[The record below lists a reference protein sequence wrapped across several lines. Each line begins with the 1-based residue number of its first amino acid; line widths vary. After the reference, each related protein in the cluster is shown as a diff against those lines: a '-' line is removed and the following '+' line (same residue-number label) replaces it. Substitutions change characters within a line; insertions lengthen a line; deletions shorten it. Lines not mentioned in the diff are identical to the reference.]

1 MGKGKETNTLS
12 DRQRQ
17 RQTLNICTE
26 SEGKKTVSQTVSE
39 TESVTDGRRE

>member
-1 MGKGKETNTLS
+1 MKERVGRGTEANTLS

-26 SEGKKTVSQTVSE
+26 SEGKKPCHRPYQRQS
-39 TESVTDGRRE
+39 R